1 MLSASAH
8 SKLSVA
14 ILVGVVCPSWA
25 CRSKA
30 PVSARP
36 VRDTN
41 QEPVPE
47 VVPVNLAGVVQDRQ
61 GVPLPDVLVIA
72 WPKGKRG
79 DAVAQARSG
88 DDGQFLLPGL
98 RPQRWMLLV
107 EAGGLGTLETE
118 RQVPEDGRAVLML
131 EGESRTLTGVVT
143 DSAGRRQAGARV
155 TLGSPGLRW
164 TRATESDVN
173 GIFEVKGLGSGRF
186 TLRAALG
193 TRVSPPAVVVLD
205 ETPPLRPAHVRLS
218 LQAGVFVEGRVLDD
232 TGRPLVGAMVDVM
245 AMPSDDLPVSGQS
258 GRDGHYRLGPVAP
271 GKSQVLARMED
282 YVLVDAPEPQLG
294 ARAVE
299 SFDLRLA
306 RPARVTGRVLDEAG
320 SPIIGVQVFAIS
332 LIGGHDDLVVIPGA
346 LPLAAEA
353 AELPVGRLLRPGGLR
368 SCPTD
373 KTGRFAITGL
383 SPGRTRIE
391 ILHPEKIPFRR
402 EPLLL
407 VPGDARDVGD
417 LTMQA
422 GATLAGRVLDDTGQ
436 PVGGAVVEARLAG
449 RVARPAVR
457 TTADGNGE
465 FFLRVP
471 LGDYA
476 LGAQSETLAAPTPLS
491 IHVQAD
497 VPVDACVIRLA
508 PRPPIAPRQEQRR
521 AAPAATHT
529 TLR

>member
-14 ILVGVVCPSWA
+14 ILVGGAWLSFGCRNKTPS
-25 CRSKA
+25 A
-30 PVSARP
+30 PLAVS
-36 VRDTN
+36 RDTS
-41 QEPVPE
+41 QEPSPE
-47 VVPVNLAGVVQDRQ
+47 SVPVNLEGVVQDRR
-61 GVPLPDVLVIA
+61 GVPLADVLVIA

-79 DAVAQARSG
+79 DAVAQARTG
-88 DDGQFLLPGL
+88 EDGQFLLPGL
-98 RPQRWMLLV
+98 RPHRWMLLV

-118 RQVPEDGRAVLML
+118 REVPEDGRAVLML

-143 DSAGRRQAGARV
+143 DSTGRRQAGARV

-164 TRATESDVN
+164 TRTTESDVN
-173 GIFEVKGLGSGRF
+173 GIFEVKGLSSGRF
-186 TLRAALG
+186 TLRATLG
-193 TRVSPPAVVVLD
+193 TRVSPPTVVVLD
-205 ETPPLRPAHVRLS
+205 ESPLRPAHVRLS
-218 LQAGVFVEGRVLDD
+218 LQTGVFVEGRVLDD
-232 TGRPLVGAMVDVM
+232 TGRPLAGAMVDVM

-258 GRDGHYRLGPVAP
+258 GRDGRYRLGPVAP
-271 GKSQVLARMED
+271 GKHQVLARMED
-282 YVLVDAPEPQLG
+282 YVLLDAPEPQLG
-294 ARAVE
+294 TRELE

-306 RPARVTGRVLDEAG
+306 RTARVAGRVLDEAG
-320 SPIIGVQVFAIS
+320 RPIVGVQVFAIS
-332 LIGGHDDLVVIPGA
+332 LIGGRDDLVVIPGA

-353 AELPVGRLLRPGGLR
+353 AELPVGRLLRPGGMR
-368 SCPTD
+368 SSPTD
-373 KTGRFAITGL
+373 KSGRFDITGL

-402 EPLLL
+402 DPLLL

-417 LTMQA
+417 LTMQV
-422 GATLAGRVLDDTGQ
+422 GATLAGRVLDDASQ
-436 PVGGAVVEARLAG
+436 PAVGAVVEARLAG
-449 RVARPAVR
+449 KLVRPAVR

-476 LGAQSETLAAPTPLS
+476 LGAQTEKLAATTPLS

-508 PRPPIAPRQEQRR
+508 PRPPKES
-521 AAPAATHT
+521 
-529 TLR
+529 LRWNP